1 MNILVTG
8 GAGYIGSH
16 TVLELVGRGHR
27 VVVLDNLSKGHRA
40 ALHGVEL
47 VHGDTGN
54 SALVRDLFKKHEVEA
69 VVHFAA
75 SSLVGESV
83 RRPAAYYHNN
93 MVKGLVL
100 LDAMAESGVQCLV
113 FSSTAAVYGE
123 PVEVPIPEGHPTV
136 PTNPYGATKLA
147 LEGAM
152 RWYGEAY
159 GLRSV
164 SLRYFNAAGADPSGE
179 IGEDHNPETHLIPL
193 VLKAAAG
200 LLPHLEIFGADY
212 PTPDGTCIRDYI
224 HVSDLAAA
232 HVLALDALAAGA
244 PSAVYNL
251 GNGNGYS
258 VLEVIQ
264 AAEEV
269 VGRPIN
275 VRYGPRRPGD
285 PASLVAGSARIMDK
299 LGWQPRFADLKMIIE
314 TAWRWHSTHPQG
326 FGASC

>member
-16 TVLELVGRGHR
+16 TVLELINRNHR

-40 ALHGVEL
+40 ALGGVEL
-47 VHGDTGN
+47 VQGDT
-54 SALVRDLFKKHEVEA
+54 SDTVLLKELFKKHRIEA

-83 RRPAAYYHNN
+83 RQPADYYHNN
-93 MVKGLVL
+93 VVKGLAL

-123 PVEVPIPEGHPTV
+123 PVEVPIPEEHPTV

-152 RWYGEAY
+152 GWYGRAY
-159 GLRSV
+159 GLRCA

-179 IGEDHNPETHLIPL
+179 IGEDHDPETHLIPL
-193 VLKAAAG
+193 VLKSAMG
-200 LLPHLEIFGADY
+200 LIPHLEIYGTDY
-212 PTPDGTCIRDYI
+212 PTPDGTCLRDYI

-232 HVLALDALAAGA
+232 HALALDALASGT

-258 VLEVIQ
+258 VLEVIKT
-264 AAEEV
+264 AEEV
-269 VGRPIN
+269 VGRPIK
-275 VRYGPRRPGD
+275 VKYGPRRPGD
-285 PASLVAGSARIMDK
+285 PAALVASSRRIMDE
-299 LGWQPRFADLKMIIE
+299 LGWQPRFADLKTIIE
-314 TAWRWHSTHPQG
+314 TAWRWHSGHPAG
-326 FGASC
+326 FGK

>member
-16 TVLELVGRGHR
+16 TVLELVNRGHR

-40 ALHGVEL
+40 AVCGAEL
-47 VHGDTGN
+47 VQGDTSDTG
-54 SALVRDLFKKHEVEA
+54 LLKELFKKHKTEA

-83 RRPAAYYHNN
+83 RQPADYYHNN
-93 MVKGLVL
+93 VVKGLAL
-100 LDAMAESGVQCLV
+100 LGAMVESGVRNLV

-123 PVEVPIPEGHPTV
+123 PVAVPIPEEHPAV

-159 GLRSV
+159 GLRCT

-179 IGEDHNPETHLIPL
+179 VGEDHDPETHLIPL
-193 VLKAAAG
+193 VLKSAAG
-200 LLPHLEIFGADY
+200 LIPHLEIYGTDY
-212 PTPDGTCIRDYI
+212 PTPDGTCVRDYI
-224 HVSDLAAA
+224 HVSDLAVA
-232 HVLALDALAAGA
+232 HALALDALASGS

-258 VLEVIQ
+258 VLEVIKT
-264 AAEEV
+264 AEEV
-269 VGRPIN
+269 VGKPIK
-275 VRYGPRRPGD
+275 VKYGPRRPGD
-285 PASLVAGSARIMDK
+285 PAVLVAGSGRIMDE
-299 LGWQPRFADLKMIIE
+299 LGWQPRFAALKTIIE
-314 TAWRWHSTHPQG
+314 TAWRWHSGHPAG
-326 FGASC
+326 FGK

>member
-16 TVLELVGRGHR
+16 TVLELINRNHR

-40 ALHGVEL
+40 ALGGVEL
-47 VHGDTGN
+47 VQGDT
-54 SALVRDLFKKHEVEA
+54 SDTVLLKELFKKHRIEA

-83 RRPAAYYHNN
+83 RQPADYYHNN
-93 MVKGLVL
+93 VVKGLAL
-100 LDAMAESGVQCLV
+100 LGAMVESGVQCLV

-123 PVEVPIPEGHPTV
+123 PVEVPIPEEHPTV

-152 RWYGEAY
+152 GWYGRAY
-159 GLRSV
+159 GLRCA

-179 IGEDHNPETHLIPL
+179 IGEDHDPETHLIPL
-193 VLKAAAG
+193 VLKSAMG
-200 LLPHLEIFGADY
+200 LIPHLEIYGTDY
-212 PTPDGTCIRDYI
+212 PTPDGTCLRDYI

-232 HVLALDALAAGA
+232 HALALDALASGTPA
-244 PSAVYNL
+244 AVYNL

-258 VLEVIQ
+258 VLEVIKT
-264 AAEEV
+264 AEEV
-269 VGRPIN
+269 VGRPIK
-275 VRYGPRRPGD
+275 VKYGPKRPGD
-285 PASLVAGSARIMDK
+285 PAALVASSRRIMDE
-299 LGWQPRFADLKMIIE
+299 LGWQPRFADLKTIIE
-314 TAWRWHSTHPQG
+314 TAWRWHSGHPAG
-326 FGASC
+326 FGR

>member
-16 TVLELVGRGHR
+16 TVLELINRNHR

-40 ALHGVEL
+40 ALGGVEL
-47 VHGDTGN
+47 VQGDT
-54 SALVRDLFKKHEVEA
+54 SDTVLLKELFKKHRIEA

-83 RRPAAYYHNN
+83 RQPADYYHNN
-93 MVKGLVL
+93 VVKGLAL
-100 LDAMAESGVQCLV
+100 LGAMVESGVQCLV

-123 PVEVPIPEGHPTV
+123 PVEVPIPEEHPTV

-152 RWYGEAY
+152 GWYGRAY
-159 GLRSV
+159 GLRCA

-179 IGEDHNPETHLIPL
+179 IGEDHDPETHLIPL
-193 VLKAAAG
+193 VLKSAMG
-200 LLPHLEIFGADY
+200 LIPHLEIYGTDY
-212 PTPDGTCIRDYI
+212 PTPDGTCLRDYI

-232 HVLALDALAAGA
+232 HALALDALASGTPA
-244 PSAVYNL
+244 AVYNL

-258 VLEVIQ
+258 VLEVIKT
-264 AAEEV
+264 AEEV
-269 VGRPIN
+269 VGRPIK
-275 VRYGPRRPGD
+275 VKYGPRRPGD
-285 PASLVAGSARIMDK
+285 PAALVASSRRIMDE
-299 LGWQPRFADLKMIIE
+299 LGWQPRFADLKTIIE
-314 TAWRWHSTHPQG
+314 TAWRWHSGHPAG
-326 FGASC
+326 FGR

>member
-40 ALHGVEL
+40 AVQGVEL
-47 VHGDTGN
+47 VHGDTGD
-54 SALVRDLFKKHEVEA
+54 AVLVRKLFKQHKVKA

-83 RRPAAYYHNN
+83 RHPAGYYHNN
-93 MVKGLVL
+93 LVKGLAL
-100 LDAMAESGVQCLV
+100 LDAMVETGVQCLV

-123 PVEVPIPEGHPTV
+123 PVEVPIPEDHPTV

-152 RWYGEAY
+152 RWYSEAY
-159 GLRSV
+159 KLRCT
-164 SLRYFNAAGADPSGE
+164 SLRYFNAAGADPAGN
-179 IGEDHNPETHLIPL
+179 IGEDHSPETHLIPL

-200 LLPHLEIFGADY
+200 LLPHLEVFGTDY
-212 PTPDGTCIRDYI
+212 PTPDGTCVRDYI

-251 GNGNGYS
+251 GNGSGYS
-258 VLEVIQ
+258 VLEVIK

-269 VGRPIN
+269 AGRPIN
-275 VRYGPRRPGD
+275 IKFGPRRPGD
-285 PASLVAGSARIMDK
+285 PASLVAGSAKIMDK
-299 LGWQPRFADLKMIIE
+299 LGWQPRFADLRVIIE
-314 TAWRWHSTHPQG
+314 TAWRWHSTHPSG
-326 FGASC
+326 YVAR

>member
-40 ALHGVEL
+40 ALQGVEL
-47 VHGDTGN
+47 VHGDTGD
-54 SALVRDLFKKHEVEA
+54 SVLVRELFKKHGVEA

-83 RRPAAYYHNN
+83 RQPAAYYHNN
-93 MVKGLVL
+93 VIKGLAL
-100 LDAMAESGVQCLV
+100 LDAMVESGVRCLV

-159 GLRSV
+159 GLRCV

-179 IGEDHNPETHLIPL
+179 IGEDHDPETHLIPL

-200 LLPHLEIFGADY
+200 LLPHLEVFGTDY
-212 PTPDGTCIRDYI
+212 PTPDGTCVRDYI
-224 HVSDLAAA
+224 HVIDLAAA

-269 VGRPIN
+269 AGRPIN

-285 PASLVAGSARIMDK
+285 PASLVAGSAKIMDK
-299 LGWQPRFADLKMIIE
+299 LGWQPRFADLKVIID
-314 TAWRWHSTHPQG
+314 TAWRWHSTHPHG

>member
-40 ALHGVEL
+40 ALQGVEL

-54 SALVRDLFKKHEVEA
+54 CVLVRELFKKHEVEA

-83 RRPAAYYHNN
+83 RQPAAYYHNN
-93 MVKGLVL
+93 LVKGLAL
-100 LDAMAESGVQCLV
+100 LDAMVEAGVRCLV

-123 PVEVPIPEGHPTV
+123 PVEAPIPEGHPTV

-159 GLRSV
+159 GLRCV

-179 IGEDHNPETHLIPL
+179 IGEDHDPETHLIPL

-200 LLPHLEIFGADY
+200 LLPHLEVFGADY
-212 PTPDGTCIRDYI
+212 PTPDGTCVRDYI
-224 HVSDLAAA
+224 HVSDLATA

-264 AAEEV
+264 TAEEV
-269 VGRPIN
+269 VGRPIS
-275 VRYGPRRPGD
+275 VKYGPRRPGD

-314 TAWRWHSTHPQG
+314 TAWRWHSTHPSG
-326 FGASC
+326 FGANC

>member
-16 TVLELVGRGHR
+16 TVLELINRNHR

-40 ALHGVEL
+40 ALGGVEL
-47 VHGDTGN
+47 VQGDT
-54 SALVRDLFKKHEVEA
+54 SDTVLLKELFKKHRIEA

-83 RRPAAYYHNN
+83 RQPADYYHNN
-93 MVKGLVL
+93 VVKGLAL
-100 LDAMAESGVQCLV
+100 LGAMVESGVQCLV

-123 PVEVPIPEGHPTV
+123 PVEVPIPEEHPTV

-152 RWYGEAY
+152 GWYGRAY
-159 GLRSV
+159 GLRCA

-179 IGEDHNPETHLIPL
+179 IGEDHDPETHLIPL
-193 VLKAAAG
+193 VLKSAMG
-200 LLPHLEIFGADY
+200 LIPHLEIYGTDY
-212 PTPDGTCIRDYI
+212 PTTDGTCLRDYI

-232 HVLALDALAAGA
+232 HALALDALASGT

-258 VLEVIQ
+258 VLEVIKT
-264 AAEEV
+264 AEEV
-269 VGRPIN
+269 VGRPIK
-275 VRYGPRRPGD
+275 VKYGPRRPGD
-285 PASLVAGSARIMDK
+285 PAALVASSRRIMDE
-299 LGWQPRFADLKMIIE
+299 LGWQPRFADLKTIIE
-314 TAWRWHSTHPQG
+314 TAWRWHSGHPAG
-326 FGASC
+326 FGR

>member
-16 TVLELVGRGHR
+16 TVLELINRNHR

-40 ALHGVEL
+40 ALGGVEL
-47 VHGDTGN
+47 VQGDT
-54 SALVRDLFKKHEVEA
+54 SDIVLLKELFKKHRIEA

-83 RRPAAYYHNN
+83 RQPADYYHNN
-93 MVKGLVL
+93 VVKGLAL
-100 LDAMAESGVQCLV
+100 LDAMAESGVQCIV

-123 PVEVPIPEGHPTV
+123 PVEVPIPEEHPTV

-152 RWYGEAY
+152 GWYGRAY
-159 GLRSV
+159 GLRCA

-179 IGEDHNPETHLIPL
+179 IGEDHDPETHLIPL
-193 VLKAAAG
+193 VLKSAMG
-200 LLPHLEIFGADY
+200 LIPHLEIYGTDY
-212 PTPDGTCIRDYI
+212 PTTDGTCLRDYI

-232 HVLALDALAAGA
+232 HALALDALASGT

-258 VLEVIQ
+258 VLEVIKT
-264 AAEEV
+264 AEEV
-269 VGRPIN
+269 VGRPIK
-275 VRYGPRRPGD
+275 VKYGPRRPGD
-285 PASLVAGSARIMDK
+285 PAALVASSRRIMDE
-299 LGWQPRFADLKMIIE
+299 LGWQPRFADLKTIIE
-314 TAWRWHSTHPQG
+314 TAWRWHSGHPAG
-326 FGASC
+326 FGK

>member
-16 TVLELVGRGHR
+16 TVLELVNRNHR
-27 VVVLDNLSKGHRA
+27 VVVLDNLSKGHRDA
-40 ALHGVEL
+40 VRGTYL
-47 VHGDTGN
+47 VRGDT
-54 SALVRDLFKKHEVEA
+54 SDTTLLKELFRKHSIEA

-83 RRPAAYYHNN
+83 RRPADYYHNN
-93 MVKGLVL
+93 VVKGLAL
-100 LDAMAESGVQCLV
+100 LDAMVDSGVRRLV

-123 PVEVPIPEGHPTV
+123 PVEVPIPEEHPAV

-152 RWYGEAY
+152 RWYSEAY
-159 GLRSV
+159 GLRYA
-164 SLRYFNAAGADPSGE
+164 SLRYFNAAGADPSGD
-179 IGEDHNPETHLIPL
+179 IGEDHDPETHLIPL

-200 LLPHLEIFGADY
+200 RTPYLEVFGTDY
-212 PTPDGTCIRDYI
+212 TTPDGTCVRDYI

-232 HVLALDALAAGA
+232 HALALDALASGS

-258 VLEVIQ
+258 VLEVIK

-269 VGRPIN
+269 VGKPIS
-275 VRYGPRRPGD
+275 VKYGPRRPGD
-285 PASLVAGSARIMDK
+285 PAALVAGSGKIMDE
-299 LGWQPRFADLKMIIE
+299 LGWQPRFADLKTIIE
-314 TAWRWHSTHPQG
+314 TAWRWHSGNPAG
-326 FGASC
+326 FGK

>member
-16 TVLELVGRGHR
+16 TVLELAAREHR
-27 VVVLDNLSKGHRA
+27 VVVLDNLTKGHRA
-40 ALHGVEL
+40 AVRGIEF
-47 VHGDTGN
+47 VHGDTGDTG
-54 SALVRDLFKKHEVEA
+54 LLKDIFRKHQIEA

-83 RRPAAYYHNN
+83 RQPAGYYYSNL
-93 MVKGLVL
+93 VKGLAL
-100 LDAMAESGVQCLV
+100 LDAMVESGVLRLV

-123 PVEVPIPEGHPTV
+123 PVEIPIPEEHPTA

-152 RWYGEAY
+152 RWYDQAY
-159 GLRSV
+159 GLRYA
-164 SLRYFNAAGADPSGE
+164 SLRYFNAAGADPAGE

-193 VLKAAAG
+193 ALKSAVG
-200 LLPHLEIFGADY
+200 LIPHLEVFGADY
-212 PTPDGTCIRDYI
+212 PTPDGTCVRDYI

-232 HVLALDALAAGA
+232 HVLALDALAGGA
-244 PSAVYNL
+244 ASSVYNL

-258 VLEVIQ
+258 VLEVIK

-269 VGRPIN
+269 VGKPIK
-275 VRYGPRRPGD
+275 VKYGPRRPGD
-285 PASLVAGSARIMDK
+285 PAALVAGSRKIMDE
-299 LGWQPRFADLKMIIE
+299 LGWRPRFADLKTIIE
-314 TAWRWHSTHPQG
+314 TAWRWHSSHPIG
-326 FGASC
+326 FDK

>member
-40 ALHGVEL
+40 ALQGVEL

>member
-16 TVLELVGRGHR
+16 TVLELINRNHR

-40 ALHGVEL
+40 ALGRVEL
-47 VHGDTGN
+47 VQGDT
-54 SALVRDLFKKHEVEA
+54 SDTVLFKELFKKHRIEA

-83 RRPAAYYHNN
+83 RQPADYYHNN
-93 MVKGLVL
+93 VVKGLAL

-123 PVEVPIPEGHPTV
+123 PVEVPIPEEHPTV

-152 RWYGEAY
+152 GWYGRAY
-159 GLRSV
+159 GLRCA
-164 SLRYFNAAGADPSGE
+164 SLRYFNAAGADPSGK
-179 IGEDHNPETHLIPL
+179 IGEDHDPETHLIPL
-193 VLKAAAG
+193 VLKSAMG
-200 LLPHLEIFGADY
+200 LIPHLEIYGTDY
-212 PTPDGTCIRDYI
+212 PTPDGTCVRDYI

-232 HVLALDALAAGA
+232 HALALDALASGT

-258 VLEVIQ
+258 VLEVIKT
-264 AAEEV
+264 AEKV
-269 VGRPIN
+269 VGRPIK
-275 VRYGPRRPGD
+275 VKYGPRRPGD
-285 PASLVAGSARIMDK
+285 PAALVASSRRIMDE
-299 LGWQPRFADLKMIIE
+299 LGWQPRFADLKTIIE
-314 TAWRWHSTHPQG
+314 TAWRWHSGHPAG
-326 FGASC
+326 FGK

>member
-16 TVLELVGRGHR
+16 TVLELINRNHR

-40 ALHGVEL
+40 ALGGVEL
-47 VHGDTGN
+47 VHGDT
-54 SALVRDLFKKHEVEA
+54 SDTVLLKELFKKHRIEA

-83 RRPAAYYHNN
+83 RQPADYYHNN
-93 MVKGLVL
+93 VVKGLAL
-100 LDAMAESGVQCLV
+100 LDAMVESGVLCMV

-123 PVEVPIPEGHPTV
+123 PVEVPIPEEHPTV

-152 RWYGEAY
+152 GWYGRAY
-159 GLRSV
+159 GLRCT

-179 IGEDHNPETHLIPL
+179 IGEDHDPESHLIPL
-193 VLKAAAG
+193 VLKSAMG
-200 LLPHLEIFGADY
+200 LIPHLEIYGTDY
-212 PTPDGTCIRDYI
+212 PTPDGTCVRDYI

-232 HVLALDALAAGA
+232 HALALDALASGT

-258 VLEVIQ
+258 VLEVIKT
-264 AAEEV
+264 AEEV
-269 VGRPIN
+269 VGRPIK
-275 VRYGPRRPGD
+275 VKYGPRRPGD
-285 PASLVAGSARIMDK
+285 PAALVASSRRIK
-299 LGWQPRFADLKMIIE
+299 NELGWQPRFADLKTIIE
-314 TAWRWHSTHPQG
+314 TAWRWHSGHPAG
-326 FGASC
+326 FVK